1 VGPEQ
6 PLRSDELET
15 VPNDRKA
22 QLSCEVVEVESDL
35 ESEEVPD
42 LEDAPEPHGIDVR
55 LKSDGEVTE
64 YRMTSTDVR
73 EVFVDVLEWYAA
85 QLDEDLSAD
94 EVLQVMLATSELD
107 V

>member
-1 VGPEQ
+1 MIA
-6 PLRSDELET
+6 LNLEGT
-15 VPNDRKA
+15 V
-22 QLSCEVVEVESDL
+22 
-35 ESEEVPD
+35 
-42 LEDAPEPHGIDVR
+42 
-55 LKSDGEVTE
+55 SDGEVTE

-73 EVFVDVLEWYAA
+73 EVFVAFLEWYAA